1 MFAFSS
7 TPCTRNG
14 GTLYGGTRAFGKQ
27 TNAELEET
35 EGEEGNLRNF
45 FVCGHWIVRNVFV
58 LVVSLL
64 HATTFL
70 HEAEEMERLWS
81 CFFFCPRSFI
91 LDCLRSRR
99 VPNQLKQKKKFLSPN
114 NTCTQKKVAKRRNP
128 SRWLADKR
136 SFLVEMRKRKYWN
149 PKRLLRLLF
158 PNFRRGKKHLLL
170 LFFYPRPLC
179 FYHCGALFLS
189 FLLLSSFSSKGK
201 KISLLRVQN
210 FFLFPPLFIRGKEI
224 RWRKRMRNEE
234 G

>member
-1 MFAFSS
+1 
-7 TPCTRNG
+7 
-14 GTLYGGTRAFGKQ
+14 
-27 TNAELEET
+27 
-35 EGEEGNLRNF
+35 
-45 FVCGHWIVRNVFV
+45 
-58 LVVSLL
+58 
-64 HATTFL
+64 
-70 HEAEEMERLWS
+70 
-81 CFFFCPRSFI
+81 
-91 LDCLRSRR
+91 
-99 VPNQLKQKKKFLSPN
+99 
-114 NTCTQKKVAKRRNP
+114 
-128 SRWLADKR
+128 
-136 SFLVEMRKRKYWN
+136 MRKRKYWN

-234 G
+234 GSSFLGKGFLLVIRNGTFLSSSGGILKEEEEEEERVQAWQIFSFHIIRPKKGRSLMTTEIKLFIPTSLAVKCWDH